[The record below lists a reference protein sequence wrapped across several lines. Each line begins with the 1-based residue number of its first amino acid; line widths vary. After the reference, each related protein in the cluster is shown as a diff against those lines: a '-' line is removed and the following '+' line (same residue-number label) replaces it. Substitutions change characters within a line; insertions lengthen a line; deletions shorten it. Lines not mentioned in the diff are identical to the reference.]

1 MRKDGQSWEG
11 LSWRKNVDLFSS
23 ILQLCEEEK
32 GKKNLVFNENNT
44 KKYCTQIILFI
55 KIMNGG
61 LFFFLIV
68 TEPPALL
75 PSLQLSLNH
84 YHAVVSTKRSTCLL
98 L

>member
-23 ILQLCEEEK
+23 ILQLCEEEE
-32 GKKNLVFNENNT
+32 GKKIWSLMRITPKNIVL
-44 KKYCTQIILFI
+44 KLFYLS
-55 KIMNGG
+55 KSSMVD
-61 LFFFLIV
+61 FFLIV
-68 TEPPALL
+68 TESPALL

-84 YHAVVSTKRSTCLL
+84 YHAVMPAKSTCLL